1 MIDEMIA
8 KKVICDIGQLENTHN
23 SKCIAFDLDM
33 TIISSVF
40 TNDIP
45 NDKMLFYKKS
55 VSENRYSILRPGIV
69 ELLHKL
75 NEDNYSIMLITDA
88 SSKRACTI
96 LKQFEIDTFFE
107 YIISREFLSEIEI
120 MTGLSRRIKPQ
131 YIIGY
136 ECLIDDLEQT
146 ILFNGERCIG
156 IIPFECE
163 YKHMDLKIK
172 GIIPQFL
179 DYKVACEKEK
189 NYVLSWYEDI
199 ILRKEKLIQSS
210 YKD

>member
-1 MIDEMIA
+1 MIDKEIA
-8 KKVICDIGQLENTHN
+8 KKVIYDTKQLKNAHN

-45 NDKMLFYKKS
+45 DDKMVFYKKS

-88 SSKRACTI
+88 SSKRVCTI
-96 LKQFEIDTFFE
+96 LKQFEIDAFFE
-107 YIISREFLSEIEI
+107 YVISRECLSEIEKI
-120 MTGLSRRIKPQ
+120 TGISRRIKPQ

-136 ECLIDDLEQT
+136 ECLVDDLELT
-146 ILFNGERCIG
+146 RLSNGERCIG
-156 IIPFECE
+156 IIPFESE
-163 YKHMDLKIK
+163 YEHMKLKIK
-172 GIIPQFL
+172 GFIPEFL
-179 DYKVACEKEK
+179 DYKIAYEKEK
-189 NYVLSWYEDI
+189 KYVLSWYEDI
-199 ILRKEKLIQSS
+199 VKILTTNS
-210 YKD
+210 